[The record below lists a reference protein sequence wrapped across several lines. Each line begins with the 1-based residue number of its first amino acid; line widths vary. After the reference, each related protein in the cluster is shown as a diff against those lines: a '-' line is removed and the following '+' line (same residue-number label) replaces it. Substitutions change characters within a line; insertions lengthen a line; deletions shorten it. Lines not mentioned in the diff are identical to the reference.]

1 MFKMLIK
8 RKITAFTNKTIC
20 TVISVFS
27 DNTNILSILKKK
39 SSWPRVISLIKKN
52 YVIYLFIKKKEKC
65 FISLVI
71 IGKHII
77 FSVVFLGVFF
87 SLNQWHSI
95 EIVRDITWPKIK
107 KKEVIWLQNLFNY
120 IRLSRQGSNWQIRY
134 FK

>member
-1 MFKMLIK
+1 MAKSHFL
-8 RKITAFTNKTIC
+8 
-20 TVISVFS
+20 
-27 DNTNILSILKKK
+27 DKKK
-39 SSWPRVISLIKKN
+39 

-77 FSVVFLGVFF
+77 FSVVFLWVFF

-95 EIVRDITWPKIK
+95 EIVRHITWPKIK

-120 IRLSRQGSNWQIRY
+120 IRLSRQGSNWQIRCNLCLVCTTKPHSFSANSPDNSL
-134 FK
+134 FKAIIEIMEYMEMHAFFIF